1 MYNIYIYI
9 IIFIIIYVYI
19 YIYIYILHVY
29 IYIISG
35 LVTTR
40 ISRKRRIGHEMK
52 SLPCLEAKQRGLIAH
67 AKFEIAHPEL
77 ILIYLTEFIIH

>member
-9 IIFIIIYVYI
+9 IIIYINIYILYI
-19 YIYIYILHVY
+19 YIYIY

-40 ISRKRRIGHEMK
+40 ISRKRRIGYEMK

-67 AKFEIAHPEL
+67 AKFETAHPEL